1 VLKNFDKSNTHLSAT
16 HGSASMLVPSRSR
29 GGEMKKVSSGL
40 REFGRCSAWRTA
52 VVVKVESY
60 RLTFTNN
67 QRYSVARA
75 RDSTCRPA
83 ERYEALKGVP
93 LVSMAW
99 FRVPLLCRTVR
110 ERLGHASVN
119 PLTVA
124 EEPTMWTKARV
135 PGPTGKP
142 ERSSR
147 FANASS

>member
-1 VLKNFDKSNTHLSAT
+1 MDA
-16 HGSASMLVPSRSR
+16 MLVQVEEGKRKRS
-29 GGEMKKVSSGL
+29 L
-40 REFGRCSAWRTA
+40 RDTWVCVNSLDSQRTA
-52 VVVKVESY
+52 LIVKVESY

-110 ERLGHASVN
+110 ERLGHASLN
-119 PLTVA
+119 PLTV
-124 EEPTMWTKARV
+124 RC
-135 PGPTGKP
+135 
-142 ERSSR
+142 
-147 FANASS
+147 